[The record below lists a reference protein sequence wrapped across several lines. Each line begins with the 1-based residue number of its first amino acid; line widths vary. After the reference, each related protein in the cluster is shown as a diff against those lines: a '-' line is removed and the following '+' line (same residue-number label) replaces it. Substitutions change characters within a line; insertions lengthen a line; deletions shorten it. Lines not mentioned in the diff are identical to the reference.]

1 MASKLTIALAGFAVA
16 SLPVFVDAQGTSTPQ
31 TKPEQPT
38 TTSQQSRS
46 GRADQN
52 SPQHHL
58 DEAKRVLTSVNANN
72 VQGEARSQVNELK
85 RHFMQLE
92 TAWRAS
98 SAGSAQAGA
107 ARSTGGAGSTTGSA
121 TTGSATGSTSGTTSG
136 TATGSASGTTQGTTG
151 STTAEQGRYSRGAS
165 ASGGDWMTH
174 YNAIN
179 TMLDQMIGSGTSASM
194 SGTASTSSGTTGS
207 TTGTSSGSAGST
219 TGTSAGTTGSAG
231 ERTGSTGSAGASAS
245 ASARIEG
252 DTRTK
257 LTEFKR
263 HLDQFHATAMAQRAP
278 GGEDASAASRS
289 TSSPAVTSHETPE
302 ATAATGTT
310 GTMTGTAGTSGTS
323 STMTGTAGTTGS
335 TGSAAQSAQTPPSTS
350 TQTPQTTSS
359 TSSTQQTSAS
369 ATVDSAA
376 IARLTA
382 SIDEMLR
389 GSASTSTSA
398 GTTTSATGTTSS
410 GTVGTSGTTSA
421 TGTVCVDRAKLE
433 ALKTQLQALQNRP
446 R

>member
-1 MASKLTIALAGFAVA
+1 MASKLTIALAGLAVA

-31 TKPEQPT
+31 TRPEQPT

-58 DEAKRVLTSVNANN
+58 DEAKRVLTSLNANN
-72 VQGEARSQVNELK
+72 VQGEARSQINELK

-92 TAWRAS
+92 TTWRAS
-98 SAGSAQAGA
+98 SAGAARSGA
-107 ARSTGGAGSTTGSA
+107 SRSTGGTGA
-121 TTGSATGSTSGTTSG
+121 TTGSATGTGSTSGST
-136 TATGSASGTTQGTTG
+136 SGTTQGTAG
-151 STTAEQGRYSRGAS
+151 STTGTTEQSGTRGSQGRYQRGAS
-165 ASGGDWMTH
+165 ATGGDWMTH
-174 YNAIN
+174 YTAIN
-179 TMLDQMIGSGTSASM
+179 TLLEQMIGTGGTTDASM
-194 SGTASTSSGTTGS
+194 SGSAGTTAGTSSGT
-207 TTGTSSGSAGST
+207 AGST

-231 ERTGSTGSAGASAS
+231 ERTGSTGSAGAGMS

-252 DTRTK
+252 DARTK
-257 LTEFKR
+257 LMEFKR
-263 HLDQFHATAMAQRAP
+263 HLDQFHTTAMAQRAP

-289 TSSPAVTSHETPE
+289 ISSPATTSHETPE
-302 ATAATGTT
+302 ATGTT
-310 GTMTGTAGTSGTS
+310 GTT

-335 TGSAAQSAQTPPSTS
+335 TSSATAQNPQTTPQTQGTTS
-350 TQTPQTTSS
+350 TQT
-359 TSSTQQTSAS
+359 TQPTSAS

-389 GSASTSTSA
+389 GSATTSTTA
-398 GTTTSATGTTSS
+398 GTTTTGTGTTATGTTATGTTTS
-410 GTVGTSGTTSA
+410 GTVGTSGTTSS